1 MDEVQITTTSDR
13 GFHQYGEP
21 FCCTYRTRLRV
32 YESSS
37 AEAPHVWLHMQSDL
51 TVLRDEQRGEAT
63 AHLNEEQARAL
74 IARLQ
79 SWLDEIPAR
88 WGANDAGEKP

>member
-1 MDEVQITTTSDR
+1 MSDIEITETSNR

-21 FCCTYRTRLRV
+21 FLCTYGTRLRV

-37 AEAPHVWLHMQSDL
+37 AEAPHVWLNMKADL
-51 TVLRDEQRGEAT
+51 RVLRDEGRGEAT

-74 IARLQ
+74 VARLQ
-79 SWLDEIPAR
+79 AWLDEIPER
-88 WGANDAGEKP
+88 WGAPRREGE